1 MIYIC
6 GFFVVMLTEKFLSK
20 VAKIRDPD
28 TLQLG
33 LQLNIPREHI
43 QQFENEFGKN
53 TWRVNFEML
62 VEWQK
67 TSPNQANNHLVE
79 ELISALTDLELMDKV
94 ELVRKGE
101 FTKNIKMSR
110 YVQLYICGN
119 HSYFMTMFV
128 LHIAR
133 VLQPVIL

>member
-1 MIYIC
+1 MIYVC
-6 GFFVVMLTEKFLSK
+6 VFFLVMLTEKFLSK

-33 LQLNIPREHI
+33 LQLNIPREQI

-110 YVQLYICGN
+110 YVQLYICGK
-119 HSYFMTMFV
+119 HSYFMTMFYT
-128 LHIAR
+128 LHDCYN
-133 VLQPVIL
+133 